1 MTTAED
7 AESIAEEV
15 YRVDP
20 LARKPR
26 VWAGQTFF
34 TDDDS
39 SKQQWKVIVVS
50 ANVNDGF
57 QGMAVVPIVNGVED
71 YSQVSIAFAGT
82 NFDDPHD
89 IAADAGVMLAT
100 QTAQAEDAKAFA
112 AKVKELVQTDHP
124 EATFAT
130 VGHSL
135 GGFLALLVAAEN
147 RWPATSFNGPD
158 PWRVLTPRTKDWL
171 TSQNLAGTNPLKN
184 YVNRFD
190 TVGNA
195 LGNLTGAGIFVYDEP
210 DGSLLGYHN
219 IGKDD
224 KGEPRA
230 FRFGPTGEII
240 GAGCTAVDLGVIL
253 YNLDQTAA
261 AQAVWKMQKDSPYPT
276 VLVAMEPAL
285 ALAKKIGG
293 LTEHLKAI
301 KNANGSVESEM
312 EDALRDAKNLYVS
325 LHPTMTITDIE
336 NSVAVNRLAVHDNL
350 DRDAIG
356 AVDSL
361 VNRQIRMVTALEDGI
376 HNAIVN
382 TLAQDVHAAAAFTS
396 P

>member
-1 MTTAED
+1 MTTPED
-7 AESIAEEV
+7 YESIANWV
-15 YRVDP
+15 YKVDP
-20 LARKPR
+20 LVQRPPGR
-26 VWAGQTFF
+26 AGQTFY
-34 TDDDS
+34 TDSDS

-224 KGEPRA
+224 KGEPQA

-261 AQAVWKMQKDSPYPT
+261 AQAVWKMQKDSPYLK